1 VGAAFVFFPWVFTF
15 QGVYRSSVVVP
26 AIARGNSSTNQ
37 LQDSQTVF
45 ENLMEIKNSEPSE
58 SVAFI
63 NSKKF
68 SEIQKKLTKIHLMSE
83 RNRIFFENTKI
94 S

>member
-45 ENLMEIKNSEPSE
+45 ENLMGIKNSEPSE
-58 SVAFI
+58 SIVFYKI
-63 NSKKF
+63 RKNSVKF
-68 SEIQKKLTKIHLMSE
+68 EK
-83 RNRIFFENTKI
+83 N
-94 S
+94 